1 MTRYVGLIGY
11 PLGHSVSPS
20 MQQAAFDHYN
30 LDLRYEAWET
40 EPAEFEAVMER
51 VRQPSTLGA
60 NVTVPYKETVMP
72 LMDDFDDLAF
82 AIGAVN
88 TIVNRDGRLVGY
100 NTDAGGFLRALRQEG
115 GFDPAGKRVVLL
127 GAGGVARAAG
137 FALAKA
143 GVKSFVITD
152 IIMERAHK
160 LASDLESLGSS
171 VSVAEHF

>member
-30 LDLRYEAWET
+30 LDLRYQAWET

-72 LMDDFDDLAF
+72 LMDELDDLAL
-82 AIGAVN
+82 AIGAGN
-88 TIVNRDGRLVGY
+88 TIVNRGGRLVGY

-115 GFDPAGKRVVLL
+115 
-127 GAGGVARAAG
+127 
-137 FALAKA
+137 
-143 GVKSFVITD
+143 
-152 IIMERAHK
+152 
-160 LASDLESLGSS
+160 
-171 VSVAEHF
+171 